1 MCKRHLKPGV
11 SVILDNGIREGGV
24 HYNRGIIKSRD
35 GEYYMILINNRG
47 SVYEAENPN
56 GVLVERYLCEIRTE

>member
-11 SVILDNGIREGGV
+11 RVILDNGIREDGK

-35 GEYYMILINNRG
+35 GEYYMVMVDISG
-47 SVYEAENPN
+47 SKYAKDYPD
-56 GVLVERYLCEIRTE
+56 GVLCERYLCEIRTE